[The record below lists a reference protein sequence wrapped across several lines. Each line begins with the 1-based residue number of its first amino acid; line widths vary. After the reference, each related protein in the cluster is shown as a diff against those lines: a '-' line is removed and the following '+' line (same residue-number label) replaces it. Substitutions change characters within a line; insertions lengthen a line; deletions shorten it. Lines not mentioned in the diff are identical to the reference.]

1 MQQNKEYGGPRLM
14 RRSGGGFTLI
24 ELLVVLIILGLLAG
38 LVLPRM
44 MGRTEDAKRQTAE
57 VQIRSIE
64 NALALYYAD
73 NGNYPTTEQTLK
85 ALVIK
90 PTNDPLPKK
99 WKGPYLEKG
108 ILPKDPWDKDYIYL
122 SPGVHLPEFDLLSY
136 GKDGV
141 QGGDGDFADIEN
153 WNIGRK

>member
-1 MQQNKEYGGPRLM
+1 MKRM
-14 RRSGGGFTLI
+14 RSGFTLI
-24 ELLVVLIILGLLAG
+24 ELLVVLIILSLLAG
-38 LVLPRM
+38 LILPRM
-44 MGRTEDAKRQTAE
+44 MGRTEEAKRQTAE

-73 NGNYPTTEQTLK
+73 NGIYPTTEQTLK
-85 ALVIK
+85 ALVER
-90 PTNDPLPKK
+90 PSTEPVPPK

-108 ILPKDPWDKDYIYL
+108 ILPTDPWDRAYIYL

-141 QGGDGDFADIEN
+141 QGGENEFSDIEN

>member
-1 MQQNKEYGGPRLM
+1 
-14 RRSGGGFTLI
+14 
-24 ELLVVLIILGLLAG
+24 
-38 LVLPRM
+38 M

-73 NGNYPTTEQTLK
+73 NGMYPTTEQTLN
-85 ALVIK
+85 ALAQM
-90 PTNDPLPKK
+90 PTSEPLPPK

-108 ILPKDPWDKDYIYL
+108 IVPKDPWGKAYLYL
-122 SPGVHLPEFDLLSY
+122 SPGVNLPEFDIVSY

-141 QGGDGDFADIEN
+141 KGGEGEFADIEN

>member
-1 MQQNKEYGGPRLM
+1 MNSRQ
-14 RRSGGGFTLI
+14 SGFTLI

-44 MGRTEDAKRQTAE
+44 MGRTEDARRQTAQ
-57 VQIRSIE
+57 VQIRSLE

-73 NGNYPTTEQTLK
+73 NGIYPTTEQTLK
-85 ALVIK
+85 ALVEK
-90 PTNDPLPKK
+90 PTIEPVPPK

-108 ILPKDPWDKDYIYL
+108 ILPKDPWNKDYIYL
-122 SPGVHLPEFDLLSY
+122 SPGVNLPEFDLLSY

-141 QGGDGDFADIEN
+141 KGGEGEFADIEN

>member
-1 MQQNKEYGGPRLM
+1 MKLM
-14 RRSGGGFTLI
+14 RSGFTLI
-24 ELLVVLIILGLLAG
+24 ELLVVLVILSLLAG

-73 NGNYPTTEQTLK
+73 NGFYPTTEQTLK
-85 ALVIK
+85 ALIAM
-90 PTNDPLPKK
+90 PSGDPVPAK

-108 ILPKDPWDKDYIYL
+108 ILPKDPWGKAYLYL
-122 SPGVHLPEFDLLSY
+122 SPGVHLAEFDLLSY

-141 QGGDGDFADIEN
+141 QGGEGEFADIEN
-153 WNIGRK
+153 WNIGRN

>member
-1 MQQNKEYGGPRLM
+1 MKSFR
-14 RRSGGGFTLI
+14 GGFTLI
-24 ELLVVLIILGLLAG
+24 ELLVVLIILSLLAG

-44 MGRTEDAKRQTAE
+44 MGRTEEAKRQTAE
-57 VQIRSIE
+57 VQIRSLE

-73 NGNYPTTEQTLK
+73 NGTYPTTEQTLK
-85 ALVIK
+85 ALVEK
-90 PTNDPLPKK
+90 PSIEPLPQK

-108 ILPKDPWDKDYIYL
+108 ILPKDPWGKDYIYL

-141 QGGDGDFADIEN
+141 QGGDGEFADIEN

>member
-1 MQQNKEYGGPRLM
+1 MKSFR
-14 RRSGGGFTLI
+14 GGFTLI
-24 ELLVVLIILGLLAG
+24 ELLVVLIILSLLAS

-44 MGRTEDAKRQTAE
+44 MGRTEEAKRQTAE
-57 VQIRSIE
+57 VQIRSLE

-73 NGNYPTTEQTLK
+73 NGTYPTTEQTLK
-85 ALVIK
+85 ALVEK
-90 PTNDPLPKK
+90 PSIEPLPQK

-108 ILPKDPWDKDYIYL
+108 ILPKDPWGKDYIYL
-122 SPGVHLPEFDLLSY
+122 SHGVHLPEFDLLSY

-141 QGGDGDFADIEN
+141 QGGDGEFADIEN

>member
-1 MQQNKEYGGPRLM
+1 MLKPR
-14 RRSGGGFTLI
+14 SGFTLI
-24 ELLVVLIILGLLAG
+24 ELLVVLIILSLLAG

-44 MGRTEDAKRQTAE
+44 MGRTEEARRQTAE

-73 NGNYPTTEQTLK
+73 NGTYPTTEQTLK
-85 ALVIK
+85 ALVEK
-90 PTNDPLPKK
+90 PTLDPVPAK

-108 ILPKDPWDKDYIYL
+108 ILPKDPWDRDYIYL

-141 QGGDGDFADIEN
+141 AGGEGEFADIEN

>member
-1 MQQNKEYGGPRLM
+1 MKSFR
-14 RRSGGGFTLI
+14 GGFTLI
-24 ELLVVLIILGLLAG
+24 ELLVVLIILSLLAG

-44 MGRTEDAKRQTAE
+44 MGRTEEAKRQTAE
-57 VQIRSIE
+57 VQIRSLE

-73 NGNYPTTEQTLK
+73 NGTYPTTEQTLK
-85 ALVIK
+85 ALVEK
-90 PTNDPLPKK
+90 PSIEPLPQK

-108 ILPKDPWDKDYIYL
+108 ILPKDPWGKDYIYL

-141 QGGDGDFADIEN
+141 QGGEGEFADIEN

>member
-1 MQQNKEYGGPRLM
+1 MKFA
-14 RRSGGGFTLI
+14 RRGFTLI
-24 ELLVVLIILGLLAG
+24 ELLVVLVILSLLAG

-44 MGRTEDAKRQTAE
+44 MGRTEDARRQTAE
-57 VQIRSIE
+57 VQIRSLE

-73 NGNYPTTEQTLK
+73 NGFYPTTEQTLK
-85 ALVIK
+85 ALVAK
-90 PTNDPLPKK
+90 PAGEPQPPR

-108 ILPKDPWDKDYIYL
+108 ILPQDPWGHDFIYL
-122 SPGVHLPEFDLLSY
+122 SPGVKLPEFDLVSY

-141 QGGDGDFADIEN
+141 QGGEGEFADIEN

>member
-1 MQQNKEYGGPRLM
+1 MPRSA
-14 RRSGGGFTLI
+14 RGFTLI
-24 ELLVVLIILGLLAG
+24 EMLVVLIILSLLAG

-44 MGRTEDAKRQTAE
+44 LGRTEEARRQTAE

-64 NALALYYAD
+64 SALALYYSD
-73 NGNYPTTEQTLK
+73 NGMYPTTEQTLK
-85 ALVIK
+85 ALIER
-90 PTNDPLPKK
+90 PTIDPVPQR

-108 ILPKDPWDKDYIYL
+108 ILPKDPWDNDYIYL
-122 SPGVHLPEFDLLSY
+122 SPGLHLPEFDLMSY

-141 QGGDGDFADIEN
+141 AGGEGDFADIEN

>member
-1 MQQNKEYGGPRLM
+1 MKTC
-14 RRSGGGFTLI
+14 RSGFTLI
-24 ELLVVLIILGLLAG
+24 ELLVVLIILSLLAG
-38 LVLPRM
+38 LVLPRL
-44 MGRTEDAKRQTAE
+44 MGRTEEAKRQTAE
-57 VQIRSIE
+57 VQIRNIE

-73 NGNYPTTEQTLK
+73 NGFYPTTEQTLK
-85 ALVIK
+85 ALITK
-90 PTNDPLPKK
+90 PTTEPVPQK

-108 ILPKDPWDKDYIYL
+108 ILPKDPWGRDYVYL

-141 QGGDGDFADIEN
+141 QGGEGEFADIEN

>member
-1 MQQNKEYGGPRLM
+1 MNKM
-14 RRSGGGFTLI
+14 RSGFTLI
-24 ELLVVLIILGLLAG
+24 EMLVVLVILGMLAG

-73 NGNYPTTEQTLK
+73 NGTYPTTEQTLK
-85 ALVIK
+85 ALVEK
-90 PTNDPLPKK
+90 PSIEPAPSK

-108 ILPKDPWDKDYIYL
+108 ILPKDPWERDYIYL
-122 SPGVHLPEFDLLSY
+122 SPGVHLPEFDLLSF

-141 QGGDGDFADIEN
+141 QGGDAEFADIEN

>member
-1 MQQNKEYGGPRLM
+1 MLKPR
-14 RRSGGGFTLI
+14 SGFTLI
-24 ELLVVLIILGLLAG
+24 ELLVVLIILSLLAG

-44 MGRTEDAKRQTAE
+44 MGRTEEARRQTAE

-73 NGNYPTTEQTLK
+73 NGTYPTTEQTLK
-85 ALVIK
+85 ALVEK
-90 PTNDPLPKK
+90 PTLDPVPTK

-108 ILPKDPWDKDYIYL
+108 ILPKDPWDRDYIYL

-141 QGGDGDFADIEN
+141 AGGEGEFADIEN